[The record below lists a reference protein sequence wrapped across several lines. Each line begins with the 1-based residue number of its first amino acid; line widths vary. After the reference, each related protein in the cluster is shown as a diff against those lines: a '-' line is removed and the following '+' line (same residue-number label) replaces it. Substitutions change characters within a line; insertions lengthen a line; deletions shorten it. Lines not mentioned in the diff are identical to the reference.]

1 MSMVIY
7 LAGPVRGHEDYQEK
21 FHEAEMALVGKG
33 WVVLNPA
40 RLPRGMDEKKYMPI
54 CMAMLAQ
61 ADAIFLL
68 DGWETSQGA
77 NVELRFAECQGMY
90 VYVNMPYVPTAE
102 SVENG
107 ESLGDILASAQK
119 NEADAEEKRKE
130 PVMAFLRFSSF
141 EDVWRLMGDGGCE
154 Q

>member
-1 MSMVIY
+1 MSKVIY

-21 FHEAEMALVGKG
+21 FHEAEMALIGKG

-54 CMAMLAQ
+54 CMAMLGQ

-90 VYVNMPYVPTAE
+90 VYTNMKNVPE
-102 SVENG
+102 V
-107 ESLGDILASAQK
+107 
-119 NEADAEEKRKE
+119 
-130 PVMAFLRFSSF
+130 
-141 EDVWRLMGDGGCE
+141 
-154 Q
+154 